1 MTSIQNVPP
10 QFFVSCDVKVSLHT
24 IARNFRVWVAVCQ
37 TGTDDETQ
45 NLLGD
50 VNWDPTIV
58 CQ

>member
-1 MTSIQNVPP
+1 MTSAQNAPHS
-10 QFFVSCDVKVSLHT
+10 FVSCNVKVSQHA

-37 TGTDDETQ
+37 TGTDGETQ

-50 VNWDPTIV
+50 VNWDQTVI